1 MFVPQPYAPQASL
14 RQTQRVVVVV
24 TGNVVVT
31 GVVVVVGGRV
41 VVVVGTFVVVV
52 TGRLV
57 VVVGL
62 VVVVVGALV
71 VVVGALVVVVADPG
85 MPQQHWP
92 EEHCVELV
100 QVPPSPEQMLVA
112 TQVPEH
118 VPVASPVILNI
129 EKNLAVTSS
138 SSVCTPAANLVD
150 WPYAAGW
157 YG

>member
-1 MFVPQPYAPQASL
+1 MVEPQLYAPQASL
-14 RQTQRVVVVV
+14 RQMQRVVVVV

-41 VVVVGTFVVVV
+41 VVV
-52 TGRLV
+52 TGR
-57 VVVGL
+57 
-62 VVVVVGALV
+62 LV

-129 EKNLAVTSS
+129 ERTLIIASS
-138 SSVCTPAANLVD
+138 SSVCTPDANPVD
-150 WPYAAGW
+150 
-157 YG
+157 